1 MRKRDMY
8 INRNKSSYKGFYNHN
23 GKGKR
28 KGMFVA
34 VTAMVLIVVLALS
47 TFYFTKGRFLIQEEA
62 RKTRQENSQNHNN
75 ANFNGNNTL
84 STEEKND
91 QSANSQNNV
100 SKIASKEGQT
110 ENNLQSK
117 TTNSRNTQDGN
128 SQGGNSQ
135 DGNTQDKNTQDGNTQ
150 NGVLP
155 YDNNNN
161 QNNIPSS
168 TGADGNTTDMQEVFQ
183 NGTARTRLPRKV
195 KGIYVT
201 GPRAGK
207 ESYMKDL
214 IELVDTTELNAMVID
229 IKNDNG
235 EITYKMD
242 LPQVKDM
249 GADVNYISNI
259 EQLIADLKAKDIY
272 LIARIVAFKDPILAK
287 NRPDLSLK
295 KKDGSIFYD
304 KSGLSWVN
312 PYKKEVWEYL
322 VSVAKEAALLG
333 FDEIQFDYIRFS
345 TDSGMKE
352 VNFGKEAKGKSK
364 METITEFT
372 KYACENLKPL
382 GVYVSAD
389 VYGTIIDSKVDA
401 KIVGQDYKEMAKYL
415 DYICPMIYPS
425 HYQDGSYGIK
435 HPDLNPYD
443 LILSALDKSQTEL
456 KESDNTNQAIVR
468 SWLQDFTA
476 TWLDNHKS
484 YGPKEIRDQIKA
496 VYDAGYDE
504 WILWNGN
511 NNYTKEG
518 LEKE

>member
-1 MRKRDMY
+1 MY
-8 INRNKSSYKGFYNHN
+8 INRDKSSYRGFNKHS

-28 KGMFVA
+28 KGVFAA
-34 VTAMVLIVVLALS
+34 VSVIVLVLILALS
-47 TFYFTKGRFLIQEEA
+47 TFYFTKGRFLVQEEA
-62 RKTRQENSQNHNN
+62 RKTRQELNN
-75 ANFNGNNTL
+75 KNNK
-84 STEEKND
+84 S
-91 QSANSQNNV
+91 
-100 SKIASKEGQT
+100 
-110 ENNLQSK
+110 
-117 TTNSRNTQDGN
+117 GN
-128 SQGGNSQ
+128 SNETKEASTKEENSAQ
-135 DGNTQDKNTQDGNTQ
+135 SVK
-150 NGVLP
+150 
-155 YDNNNN
+155 
-161 QNNIPSS
+161 S
-168 TGADGNTTDMQEVFQ
+168 Q
-183 NGTARTRLPRKV
+183 NGTAQSGNIQNNTLDSTETDENTADMQETFKNGTDLSRTPRKV

-214 IELVDTTELNAMVID
+214 VELVDTTELNAMVID

-242 LPQVKDM
+242 LPEVKEM
-249 GADVNYISNI
+249 GADVNYISDI

-295 KKDGSIFYD
+295 KKDGTIFYD

-312 PYKKEVWEYL
+312 PYKKDVWDYL
-322 VSVAKEAALLG
+322 VSVAKEAAGLG

-345 TDSGMKE
+345 TDTGMKD
-352 VNFGKEAKGKSK
+352 VDFGKEAKGKSK
-364 METITEFT
+364 MEAITEFT

-382 GVYVSAD
+382 GVFVSAD
-389 VYGTIIDSKVDA
+389 VYGTIIDSKIDA
-401 KIVGQDYKEMAKYL
+401 KIVGQNYKEMAEYL

-456 KESDNTNQAIVR
+456 KATDNTSQAKVR

-518 LEKE
+518 LKQE